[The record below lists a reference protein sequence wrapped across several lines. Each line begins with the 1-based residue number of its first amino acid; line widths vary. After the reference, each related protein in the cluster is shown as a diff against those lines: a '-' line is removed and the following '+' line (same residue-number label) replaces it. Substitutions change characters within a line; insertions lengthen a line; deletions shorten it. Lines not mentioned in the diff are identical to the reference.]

1 MADTVASGLALHERS
16 ISLLAHLQELRKR
29 IILSVLG
36 ILAGFLL
43 CWSFADR
50 LFGLMQQPIIYA
62 LRRHGIGGGLVYL
75 NPTEPFNLYLQVAFV
90 AGLFAASPFVFY
102 QLWLFI
108 APGLHRSE
116 RRYVLPFLFCTVGLF
131 VAGGL
136 FGYKMVY
143 PASLDFLIAYGER
156 FQPMITVGE
165 YTKLFATIIIGFG
178 LMFEMPIL
186 VFFLAFMRVVT
197 AGWMAESAIFDPCH
211 FCSRR
216 SHHTYR
222 RYPEHV
228 SFRRPDGGALRH
240 QYRRGVAGTF
250 PTQSASRGR
259 LAGVAIPPSVRL
271 P

>member
-75 NPTEPFNLYLQVAFV
+75 NPTEPFNLYLQVA
-90 AGLFAASPFVFY
+90 
-102 QLWLFI
+102 
-108 APGLHRSE
+108 
-116 RRYVLPFLFCTVGLF
+116 
-131 VAGGL
+131 
-136 FGYKMVY
+136 
-143 PASLDFLIAYGER
+143 
-156 FQPMITVGE
+156 
-165 YTKLFATIIIGFG
+165 
-178 LMFEMPIL
+178 
-186 VFFLAFMRVVT
+186 
-197 AGWMAESAIFDPCH
+197 IFDPCH